1 MKIAVTGSSKLANC
15 IQGNKIR
22 VEFGA
27 DWSQYDVFVNN
38 AHVEW
43 EQCRLLEEVYEVW
56 KDDETKTIVNISSRA
71 HQPNISKGYKYA
83 AQKAA
88 LNHMATNLNYNSD
101 AKCRIATINCGLLES
116 SMHSS
121 ISYERAGEWVDWVIK
136 NSDITEITIE
146 NPANYIQIQN
156 EKEIAR
162 SLGLKS

>member
-71 HQPNISKGYKYA
+71 HQPNISKGYKYE
-83 AQKAA
+83 
-88 LNHMATNLNYNSD
+88 Y
-101 AKCRIATINCGLLES
+101 S
-116 SMHSS
+116 S
-121 ISYERAGEWVDWVIK
+121 
-136 NSDITEITIE
+136 T
-146 NPANYIQIQN
+146 
-156 EKEIAR
+156 
-162 SLGLKS
+162 

>member
-56 KDDETKTIVNISSRA
+56 KDDETKTIDN
-71 HQPNISKGYKYA
+71 
-83 AQKAA
+83 
-88 LNHMATNLNYNSD
+88 D
-101 AKCRIATINCGLLES
+101 
-116 SMHSS
+116 
-121 ISYERAGEWVDWVIK
+121 GEWSCNNIF
-136 NSDITEITIE
+136 E
-146 NPANYIQIQN
+146 YY
-156 EKEIAR
+156 
-162 SLGLKS
+162 GLTPLTN